1 MGPGY
6 PGPKLFHGTRNP
18 GPTFRADK
26 KKNQDAGRKA
36 QDILDSKTG
45 RKAQN
50 KGARFLNR

>member
-6 PGPKLFHGTRNP
+6 PGPKL
-18 GPTFRADK
+18 FRADK

>member
-1 MGPGY
+1 MREGQDILVQLSGQI
-6 PGPKLFHGTRNP
+6 
-18 GPTFRADK
+18 